1 VIAPADADGSAALA
15 ALPPS
20 TVQTGAPTM
29 ANTDPVYGKLFD
41 YAGAVFNVK
50 HPVFG
55 AVGNGTTDDTTAIQA
70 AFTAANSATTSFQ
83 ATSGTLTG
91 QYVGSAPAVFFP
103 AGRYKISGEIAAGA
117 YLQVISDGAILEQ
130 SDATKRHLVFSGAYT
145 VVVDGLKFLGGTS
158 AIDYRNANVNGSY
171 LRVLGCEFQLTRSY
185 AIYTLGTAS
194 GDDHLSANLTVSQ
207 CKFYNT
213 KQVLYNVCDNA
224 LVADCWVQLS
234 RLNFAADTA
243 AFVNHKGVLRF
254 DNMFGVPVMG
264 TGTER
269 LANVRWVDL
278 EDGDFY
284 AIDSR
289 FGGEDAGMALV
300 YVTKPQ
306 ATAVSQATTYPFV
319 GSAVS
324 ILRSWVLSGENG
336 RSDSGVIHLHT
347 SVPQSITY
355 EDNRFNLN
363 PVIVN
368 SGGLD
373 LDSYFDTIP
382 YTQQRFRFTLP
393 VGGAPPAQLLP
404 FANFI
409 DYSQRTDAIPTSGKW
424 AQGQT
429 VERLSLTFGKP
440 VGMAC
445 VADGEPGTWGE
456 FGKVSPFP
464 VGPQAATLIAGS
476 KAKISFAIRARSF
489 VAIITVTTNPNLA
502 GSESYRSV
510 RSDIVSLTSGYATSL
525 KDYLSTAALFA
536 PTTPGATGP
545 TLVSAHFGTGDTGSA
560 ERAVAYATGD
570 FTLVYGNCTASTN
583 VSVELLHVGA

>member
-1 VIAPADADGSAALA
+1 MP
-15 ALPPS
+15 
-20 TVQTGAPTM
+20 
-29 ANTDPVYGKLFD
+29 NTDPIYGKLFD
-41 YAGAVFNVK
+41 YAGAVFNVR
-50 HPVFG
+50 HPAFG
-55 AVGNGTTDDTTAIQA
+55 AVGDGTTDDTTAIQA
-70 AFTAANSATTSFQ
+70 AFTAAHSATTSFQ
-83 ATSGTLTG
+83 ATSGALTG

-103 AGRYKISGEIAAGA
+103 AGRYKISGEITAGA
-117 YLQVISDGAILEQ
+117 YLHVLSDGAILEQ
-130 SDATKRHLVFSGAYT
+130 SDATKRHLVFGGAYT
-145 VVVDGLKFLGGTS
+145 VVVDGLKFVGGLS
-158 AIDYRNANVNGSY
+158 AIDFRNANINGSY
-171 LRVLGCEFQLTRSY
+171 LRVLGCEFQLTRDY

-194 GDDHLSANLTVSQ
+194 GDDHMSANLTVSR
-207 CKFYNT
+207 CKFNDC
-213 KQVLYNVCDNA
+213 KRVLHNVCDNA
-224 LVADCWVQLS
+224 RVDDCWVQLS
-234 RLNFAADTA
+234 RENFAADTA

-264 TGTER
+264 TGAER

-278 EDGDFY
+278 EDGEFY

-289 FGGEDAGMALV
+289 FGGEDGGMAVV

-306 ATAVSQATTYPFV
+306 ATAVSQATTYPFY
-319 GSAVS
+319 GSAIS
-324 ILRSWVLSGENG
+324 ILRSWVLSGPDG
-336 RSDSGVIHLHT
+336 RSDTGVVHLRT

-355 EDNRFNLN
+355 EDNRFNLR

-393 VGGAPPAQLLP
+393 APAAGWVPVQLLP
-404 FANFI
+404 FATFI
-409 DYSQRTDAIPTSGKW
+409 DYARRVDAVPTSGRW
-424 AQGQT
+424 VQGQY
-429 VERLSLTFGKP
+429 VERLSPAFGKP

-456 FGKVSPFP
+456 YGKVSPFP
-464 VGPQAATLIAGS
+464 VGPQAATLIAGN
-476 KAKISFAIRARSF
+476 KAKISFPIRARSF
-489 VAIITVTTNPNLA
+489 VAIVTVTTNPNRA

-510 RSDIVSLTSGYATSL
+510 HSDIVSLTSGYATSL

-545 TLVSAHFGTGDTGSA
+545 TLVSAHFGTGDTGSV
-560 ERAVAYATGD
+560 ERALAYATGD
-570 FTLVYGNCTASTN
+570 FTLVYGNCTASTH